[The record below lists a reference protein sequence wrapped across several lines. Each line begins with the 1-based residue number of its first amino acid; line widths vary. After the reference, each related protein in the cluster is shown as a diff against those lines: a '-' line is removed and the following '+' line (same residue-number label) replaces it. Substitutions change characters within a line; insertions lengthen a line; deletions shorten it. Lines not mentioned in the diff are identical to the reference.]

1 MLYSPLSF
9 GRFVTENFPTN
20 IVKQFEPTRMTFGKI
35 LLLLTFQMGQVN
47 LICQYIHAHFS
58 KPTKKAR
65 RHKTWLIREIKLSQ
79 KFHTTPLSYIFKG
92 NIGRKKNVTLFQG
105 FQNFQTT
112 F

>member
-9 GRFVTENFPTN
+9 GRFCDWKLFPN
-20 IVKQFEPTRMTFGKI
+20 IMKQFEPTGMTFGKI

-79 KFHTTPLSYIFKG
+79 KFHTTPLSYIF
-92 NIGRKKNVTLFQG
+92 
-105 FQNFQTT
+105 
-112 F
+112 

>member
-1 MLYSPLSF
+1 MLYSPMSF

-20 IVKQFEPTRMTFGKI
+20 IVKQFEPTGMTFGKI

-79 KFHTTPLSYIFKG
+79 KFHTTPLSYIF
-92 NIGRKKNVTLFQG
+92 
-105 FQNFQTT
+105 
-112 F
+112 